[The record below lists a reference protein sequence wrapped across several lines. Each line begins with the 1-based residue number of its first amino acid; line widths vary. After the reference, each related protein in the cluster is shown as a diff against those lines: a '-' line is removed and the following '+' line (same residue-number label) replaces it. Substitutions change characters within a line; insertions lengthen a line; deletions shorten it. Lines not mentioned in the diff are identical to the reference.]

1 MDIINI
7 SQTFMNTR
15 EREKIG
21 NGEAYGVF
29 TLNKKNCQ
37 WPNMHSS
44 VKCK

>member
-29 TLNKKNCQ
+29 TLNKKIASGLTCIAR
-37 WPNMHSS
+37 
-44 VKCK
+44 